1 MRVAIITPGFS
12 AYPDDWAIPAL
23 QNLARLLAQQN
34 EVHVFSQRYPA
45 KGIYLFDGL
54 THHAVGGGQNFG
66 LTSAKIWLQTS
77 QAIIRQHRQTPFD
90 LLHAFWADEAGLS
103 AVIAG
108 DWLKRPVVVSLGGGE
123 LIRLADI
130 NYGAQRF
137 LARRLTTRFA
147 LTKAD
152 VVTAGSPYQLD
163 LCRTYHLPVS
173 KLRLAPLGVDTTL
186 FQPINLTSSPQLQ
199 SAIQNPRLLD
209 RQSKIQN
216 PATGTQAKSTPVRQA
231 VQNPILIQAASFLP
245 VKNQRLLLQVLS
257 LVKKEIPPIKL
268 NLAGIG
274 PLQNELMELAQK
286 LNLGQNIMWR
296 QQVSYPEMPQLYQR
310 SHLYLQTSRHE
321 SQGLAVLEAM
331 ACGLPVLGT
340 PVGVARDLACLPPQT
355 SKEALAAQVVE
366 IFSDSVRYQELG
378 QQAHQMVEAE
388 YSLPITVANFL
399 KIYQALIP

>member
-1 MRVAIITPGFS
+1 MRIAIVTPGFS
-12 AYPDDWAIPAL
+12 ARPDDWAIPAL
-23 QNLARLLAQQN
+23 QSLARVLAQQN

-54 THHAVGGGQNFG
+54 TQHAVGGGQNFG

-108 DWLKRPVVVSLGGGE
+108 GWLKRPVVVSLGGGE
-123 LIRLADI
+123 LTNLPDI

-137 LARRLTTRFA
+137 LARRLTTA
-147 LTKAD
+147 YTLKKAT
-152 VVTAGSPYQLD
+152 VVTAGSNYQLD
-163 LCRTYHLPVS
+163 LCRTHHIPET

-186 FQPINLTSSPQLQ
+186 FQPINSDF
-199 SAIQNPRLLD
+199 SAL
-209 RQSKIQN
+209 SKIQN
-216 PATGTQAKSTPVRQA
+216 PKSKIP
-231 VQNPILIQAASFLP
+231 NPTLVQAASFLP
-245 VKNQRLLLQVLS
+245 VKNQPLLLQVLS

-268 NLAGIG
+268 NLAGTG
-274 PLQNELMELAQK
+274 SLQNELMELAQK
-286 LNLGQNIMWR
+286 LDLDQNIMWR
-296 QQVSYPEMPQLYQR
+296 QQASYPEMPQLYQQ

-366 IFSDSVRYQELG
+366 IFSDAVRRQELG
-378 QQAHQMVEAE
+378 QQARQIIETE
-388 YSLPITVANFL
+388 YSLPITAANFL
-399 KIYQALIP
+399 QIYRALIP